1 MTLGNYVLWRLENL
15 RCLNLIL
22 NFDSKPALWV
32 DSQFRSP
39 FKIKK
44 KKSNTRVLHAFPLV
58 MLAYGSECRKGA
70 SQWCRDASTS
80 WIPKLAK
87 PWLKRTQSIIRVLWY
102 AFEFFMKVK
111 RLCTFLQLKKTII
124 ADVSKMLCQ
133 YFFKISVGSDTLF
146 CNYVCIHEKSCA
158 IRQYL

>member
-1 MTLGNYVLWRLENL
+1 MEIGKFKMPKFDTEFWLQTCALGRQPIPLAFQN
-15 RCLNLIL
+15 
-22 NFDSKPALWV
+22 
-32 DSQFRSP
+32 
-39 FKIKK
+39 KK